1 MDPFIIRFATIADI
15 DDMVGLLN
23 QLFSLEQDF
32 VPDAEKQR
40 RGLVLFLEECGKHRC
55 LLVADIFGR
64 ARGMVSAQ
72 ILISTAEG
80 SQCALMED
88 LVVDAAYRGRGLGRA
103 LLTAVEVQM
112 AKRGITRL
120 QLLVDMDNIPAFEF
134 YKACLWQQ
142 TRLICLRRYPGLSVN
157 CSQNI

>member
-1 MDPFIIRFATIADI
+1 MDEMLKASIYLK
-15 DDMVGLLN
+15 G
-23 QLFSLEQDF
+23 
-32 VPDAEKQR
+32 
-40 RGLVLFLEECGKHRC
+40 
-55 LLVADIFGR
+55 
-64 ARGMVSAQ
+64 
-72 ILISTAEG
+72 ILP
-80 SQCALMED
+80 LMED